1 MYTCTQTDEGQ
12 EGKIT
17 LCVLTVHDSIVV
29 DVHPDEKD
37 IVKEILIDAMENV
50 ATEVKVRFNYEMVI
64 PLAIEIKSGS
74 NWLNGNVIYGQ

>member
-1 MYTCTQTDEGQ
+1 MRDR
-12 EGKIT
+12 KVKS

-50 ATEVKVRFNYEMVI
+50 AKEVKVRFNYEMVI

-74 NWLNGNVIYGQ
+74 NWLNGNVIYG

>member
-1 MYTCTQTDEGQ
+1 MYTCTQIDEDR
-12 EGKIT
+12 KVKS

-50 ATEVKVRFNYEMVI
+50 AKEVKVRFNYEMVI

-74 NWLNGNVIYGQ
+74 NWLNGNVIYG